1 MKVKKY
7 TCLVAAVII
16 SMYAVVLSQGYPNI
30 DALTRPSDDSAN
42 ILLLGIKS
50 VWVDTLI
57 HSNVRSYKGGL
68 SSIDLDD
75 SVIKQLSK
83 AGVVVTS
90 DAAYDARF
98 LVDIQLAKRKETEFV
113 AANISVSFTERV
125 PLERIPPRFKG
136 FLLWGTTWQSRKTLI
151 LHNNEISKEVPKC
164 LRSMVG
170 HFCRVFHESK
180 HGFPF
185 PPPEKSEEK

>member
-7 TCLVAAVII
+7 LCI
-16 SMYAVVLSQGYPNI
+16 MAVVTVSVCAIVSGRIYI

-42 ILLLGIKS
+42 ILLSGVKS
-50 VWVDTLI
+50 VWADTLI
-57 HSNVRSYKGGL
+57 HSNVRSYNGGL
-68 SSIDLDD
+68 SSRDLDA
-75 SVIKQLSK
+75 SVIEQLNK
-83 AGVVVTS
+83 AGVVVTN
-90 DAAYDARF
+90 DAAYEARF

-125 PLERIPPRFKG
+125 PLERIQQRLKDFPI
-136 FLLWGTTWQSRKTLI
+136 WGTTWQSRKTLI
-151 LHNNEISKEVPKC
+151 LHNKEISEEVPKY
-164 LRSMVG
+164 LRYMVG

-185 PPPEKSEEK
+185 LPPEKSVEK